1 MALKNQNLKVKALSK
16 YLIKKKKK
24 NLEDKDTFGK
34 ISIDKKMNVQM
45 KRSLELARWL
55 SKAS

>member
-1 MALKNQNLKVKALSK
+1 MKALSK
-16 YLIKKKKK
+16 YLIKK